1 MGVRESWGQGG
12 SWNGGDMESQGCVAM
27 ESQRRGHSEGWKADS
42 MGTGSRGVTQGLQA
56 PGGVALPPAAGL
68 VWFSEVAFLKGK
80 GKTQTHRGGKAQL
93 FDLHVGRRLTARPRP
108 QGALQGGSRC
118 PQNSHT
124 LMGSRHS
131 AQLSLGMQRAGVEL
145 IFLTRP
151 SPAPA
156 RPRQQASSGPTSVEL
171 GL

>member
-1 MGVRESWGQGG
+1 MGEGKNSHRRQSAGSPGGREVRGHEAMGVRESWGQGG

-42 MGTGSRGVTQGLQA
+42 MGTGSRGVTRGLQA

-93 FDLHVGRRLTARPRP
+93 FDLRVGRD
-108 QGALQGGSRC
+108 
-118 PQNSHT
+118 
-124 LMGSRHS
+124 
-131 AQLSLGMQRAGVEL
+131 
-145 IFLTRP
+145 
-151 SPAPA
+151 
-156 RPRQQASSGPTSVEL
+156 
-171 GL
+171 